1 MRLCHHIHWF
11 IGFRNPGSGFAHYS
25 PTLFGKGGINMII
38 ETNIGNFGNFKDL
51 LTCMTQEHHNTV
63 DVLKADYWG
72 INLKLTNDLQLS
84 LSDVRKLVDS
94 SR

>member
-1 MRLCHHIHWF
+1 
-11 IGFRNPGSGFAHYS
+11 
-25 PTLFGKGGINMII
+25 MII

-51 LTCMTQEHHNTV
+51 LTCMTQERHNTV